1 MEKVIAFLKQP
12 STIKGVMVLAG
23 LVGIH
28 LSAELWQE
36 IGTGIVAAVG
46 LYEAIRN
53 EKSK

>member
-1 MEKVIAFLKQP
+1 MEKLVAFLKQP

-23 LVGIH
+23 LVGIN

-36 IGTGIVAAVG
+36 IGTALVAAVG

-53 EKSK
+53 ERSK